1 MGRMQ
6 DKVAL
11 ITGGAGGLGGAT
23 ARLMAREGAKVVIA
37 DLADDAGKA
46 LASELGGDYQ
56 RLDVTSEDQ
65 WQAVASAVASK
76 HGRIDVLVNG
86 AGIEGDFVRGSPETT
101 SLEQWRK
108 VLSVNLDG
116 TFLGCK
122 HTLPVMRK
130 AGRGSIV
137 NISSMA
143 SFLGTPVN
151 VSYGASKAGVQQLTK
166 SVAVFGSRDG
176 LKIRCNSVHPGVI
189 RTRMLDHIF
198 QQIGQLA
205 NVASDEAEQM
215 MLKQVP
221 WGEVGEPDDVGYLIL
236 YLASDEAKYVTGSE
250 FMVDGGWH
258 LVDAR

>member
-1 MGRMQ
+1 MGRVQ

-11 ITGGAGGLGGAT
+11 ITGGAGGLGGST

-46 LASELGGDYQ
+46 LAAELGGDYQ

-65 WQAVASAVASK
+65 WQSVVSAVTSK

-205 NVASDEAEQM
+205 NVASDEAEQL

-221 WGEVGEPDDVGYLIL
+221 FGEVGEPDDVAYLIL

>member
-1 MGRMQ
+1 MGRVQ

-11 ITGGAGGLGGAT
+11 ITGGAGGLGGST

-46 LASELGGDYQ
+46 LAAELGGDYH

-65 WQAVASAVASK
+65 WQSVVSAVTSK

-205 NVASDEAEQM
+205 NVASDEAEQL

>member
-1 MGRMQ
+1 MGRVQ
-6 DKVAL
+6 DKVTL

-23 ARLMAREGAKVVIA
+23 ARRMAEEGARVTIV
-37 DLADDAGKA
+37 DLAEEAGRA
-46 LASELGGDYQ
+46 LAKEIGGDYLA
-56 RLDVTSEDQ
+56 LDVTDEAQ
-65 WQAVASAVASK
+65 WQSVVAAVDSK

-86 AGIEGDFVRGSPETT
+86 AGIEGDFLRGSPETT
-101 SLEQWRK
+101 SLAEWRK

-122 HTLPVMRK
+122 SVLPVMRR
-130 AGRGSIV
+130 AGKGSIV

-143 SFLGTPVN
+143 SFLGTPAAT
-151 VSYGASKAGVQQLTK
+151 SYGVSKAGVQQLTK
-166 SVAVFGSRDG
+166 TVAVFGSRDG

-189 RTRMLDHIF
+189 RTRMLEHIYE
-198 QQIGQLA
+198 QIGQLA
-205 NVASDEAEQM
+205 NISKAEAEEAS
-215 MLKQVP
+215 LKQVP
-221 WGEVGEPDDVGYLIL
+221 FGHVGEPDDVAWQIL

>member
-1 MGRMQ
+1 MARMA

-23 ARLMAREGAKVVIA
+23 ARRMAEEGARVILA
-37 DLADDAGKA
+37 DLADEQGQA
-46 LASELGGDYQ
+46 LAQEIGAEYQ
-56 RLDVTSEDQ
+56 RLNVTSEDD
-65 WQAVASAVASK
+65 WVAAVQAVAAR

-86 AGIEGDFVRGSPETT
+86 AGIEGDFVNGSPETT
-101 SLEQWRK
+101 TLELWRK
-108 VLSVNLDG
+108 VLGVNLDG

-122 HTLPVMRK
+122 HVLPVMKGARK
-130 AGRGSIV
+130 GSIV

-151 VSYGASKAGVQQLTK
+151 VAYGASKAGVQQLTK
-166 SVAVFGSRDG
+166 SVAVLGARDG
-176 LKIRCNSVHPGVI
+176 LRIRANSVHPGVI
-189 RTRMLDHIF
+189 RTRMLEEIYK
-198 QQIGQLA
+198 QIGQLA
-205 NVASDEAEQM
+205 NVSAVEAEQ
-215 MLKQVP
+215 LSLRQVP
-221 WGEVGEPDDVGYLIL
+221 FGEVGEPDDVAWLIL

>member
-1 MGRMQ
+1 MGRVQ
-6 DKVAL
+6 DKVAVV
-11 ITGGAGGLGGAT
+11 TGGAGGLGGET
-23 ARLMAREGAKVVIA
+23 ARLMAREGAKVILA
-37 DLADDAGKA
+37 DLADDQGEA
-46 LASELGGDYQ
+46 LAKEIGGEYR
-56 RLDVTSEDQ
+56 RLDVTDEAQ
-65 WQAVASAVASK
+65 WARVVDAVDKA
-76 HGRIDVLVNG
+76 HGRIDILVNG

-122 HTLPVMRK
+122 HVLPVMKR

-143 SFLGTPVN
+143 SYLGTPVN
-151 VSYGASKAGVQQLTK
+151 VAYGASKAGVQQLTK
-166 SVAVFGSRDG
+166 SVAVHGSREG
-176 LKIRCNSVHPGVI
+176 MKIRCNSVHPGVI
-189 RTRMLDHIF
+189 RTRMLDEIYR
-198 QQIGQLA
+198 QIGQLA
-205 NVASDEAEQM
+205 NVSAEQAERM
-215 MLKQVP
+215 SLRAIP
-221 WGEVGEPDDVGYLIL
+221 FGHVGEPDDVGYLIL

>member
-1 MGRMQ
+1 MGRVQ

-11 ITGGAGGLGGAT
+11 ITGGAGGLGGST

-46 LASELGGDYQ
+46 LAAELGGDYQ

-65 WQAVASAVASK
+65 WQSVVSAVTSK

-205 NVASDEAEQM
+205 NVASDEAEQL

>member
-1 MGRMQ
+1 MGRVQ

-11 ITGGAGGLGGAT
+11 ITGGAGGLGGST

-46 LASELGGDYQ
+46 LAAELGGDYQ

-65 WQAVASAVASK
+65 WQSVVSAVTSK

>member
-1 MGRMQ
+1 MARVK

-23 ARLMAREGAKVVIA
+23 ARRMAEEGAHVVLA
-37 DLADDAGKA
+37 DLADDAGQT
-46 LASELGGDYQ
+46 LARELGGDFHH
-56 RLDVTSEDQ
+56 LDVTNEAQ
-65 WQAVASAVASK
+65 WARVAQAVSQA
-76 HGRIDVLVNG
+76 HGRIDILVNG
-86 AGIEGDFVRGSPETT
+86 AGIEGDFVNGSPETT

-122 HTLPVMRK
+122 HVLPVMKRS
-130 AGRGSIV
+130 GRGAIV

-151 VSYGASKAGVQQLTK
+151 VAYGASKAGVQQLTK
-166 SVAVFGSRDG
+166 SVAVFGSRG
-176 LKIRCNSVHPGVI
+176 GMKIRCNSVHPGVI
-189 RTRMLDHIF
+189 RTRMLDEIYK
-198 QQIGQLA
+198 QIGQVA
-205 NVASDEAEQM
+205 NVSAEEAEQ
-215 MLKQVP
+215 LSLRQVP
-221 WGEVGEPDDVGYLIL
+221 FGEVGEPDDVAWLIL
-236 YLASDEAKYVTGSE
+236 YLACDESKYVTGSE

>member
-1 MGRMQ
+1 MGRVS

-23 ARLMAREGAKVVIA
+23 ARRMAEEGAKVVIC
-37 DLADDAGKA
+37 DLADEQGQA
-46 LASELGGDYQ
+46 LAKELGGDYR
-56 RLDVTSEDQ
+56 RLDVTSEQ
-65 WQAVASAVASK
+65 GWEAAVQAVDSK
-76 HGRIDVLVNG
+76 YGRIDILVNG
-86 AGIEGDFVRGSPETT
+86 AGIEGDFVNGSPETT

-122 HTLPVMRK
+122 HVLPVMKR
-130 AGRGSIV
+130 AERGAIV

-151 VSYGASKAGVQQLTK
+151 VAYGASKAAVQQLTK
-166 SVAVFGSRDG
+166 SVAVHGSRG
-176 LKIRCNSVHPGVI
+176 GMKIRCNSVHPGVI
-189 RTRMLDHIF
+189 RTRMLDEIYK
-198 QQIGQLA
+198 QIGQVA
-205 NVASDEAEQM
+205 NVSAEEAEQM
-215 MLKQVP
+215 SLRQIP
-221 WGEVGEPDDVGYLIL
+221 FGEVGDPDDVAWLIL
-236 YLASDEAKYVTGSE
+236 YLASDESKYVTGSE

>member
-205 NVASDEAEQM
+205 NVASDEAEQL

>member
-1 MGRMQ
+1 MGRVQ

-37 DLADDAGKA
+37 DLADDQGRA
-46 LASELGGDYQ
+46 LAAEIGGEYQ
-56 RLDVTSEDQ
+56 RLDVTNEEQ
-65 WQAVASAVASK
+65 WEATVRAVDSR

-101 SLEQWRK
+101 SLQEWRK

-122 HTLPVMRK
+122 HTLPVMRR

-143 SFLGTPVN
+143 SFLGTPAATA
-151 VSYGASKAGVQQLTK
+151 YGASKAGVQQLTK
-166 SVAVFGSRDG
+166 TVAVFGSREG
-176 LKIRCNSVHPGVI
+176 LKIRANSVHPGVI
-189 RTRMLDHIF
+189 RTRMLDHIYE
-198 QQIGQLA
+198 QIGQLA
-205 NVASDEAEQM
+205 NISKAQAEEAS
-215 MLKQVP
+215 LKQVP